1 YSTMYLLSYR
11 FAISSPLFFCFFFT
25 LYGVHRDLLSFP
37 TRRSSDLAVAYFKGL
52 GVFFGEKHWY
62 WTLGL
67 KLGFIFGTLWIIS
80 FSAAWCIVYLGLK
93 SKLPIPPN

>member
-1 YSTMYLLSYR
+1 M
-11 FAISSPLFFCFFFT
+11 LFFK
-25 LYGVHRDLLSFP
+25 LGLLTCGFYVVL
-37 TRRSSDLAVAYFKGL
+37 TMLLELGIWAVAYFKGL

-93 SKLPIPPN
+93 SKLPFRQIRTLPTAGLS

>member
-1 YSTMYLLSYR
+1 MLIFKLGLLTC
-11 FAISSPLFFCFFFT
+11 LFYVALT
-25 LYGVHRDLLSFP
+25 ILLEAV
-37 TRRSSDLAVAYFKGL
+37 LWVVAYYKGI
-52 GVFFGEKHWY
+52 GVFFSGEHWF

-80 FSAAWCIVYLGLK
+80 FSAAWCISYLSLK